1 MNGENMSTSEKDIG
15 VLSLEQIVRFAGAV
29 QDFNPI
35 HYDKDFA
42 ESMRMPAVVGQ
53 GPLAMSV
60 ALDTLVGEVGI
71 DAIKGFGCRV
81 TSPMFPDL
89 DLEVV
94 SEQDGTVNLMNG
106 DTAVIMGKAT
116 PR

>member
-1 MNGENMSTSEKDIG
+1 MKAFRKAAPNMGKEQFVRYAG
-15 VLSLEQIVRFAGAV
+15 VVG
-29 QDFNPI
+29 DFNPI

-60 ALDTLVGEVGI
+60 ALDALVAEVGL
-71 DAIKGFGCRV
+71 DAIAGFGCRV

-94 SEQDGTVNLMNG
+94 SEADGTVNLMNG
-106 DTAVIMGKAT
+106 DTAVIMGKVT

>member
-1 MNGENMSTSEKDIG
+1 MGTRIPVT
-15 VLSLEQIVRFAGAV
+15 VLTGFLGSGKTTLLNHILTGDHGMRFAIIENE
-29 QDFNPI
+29 F
-35 HYDKDFA
+35 
-42 ESMRMPAVVGQ
+42 
-53 GPLAMSV
+53 
-60 ALDTLVGEVGI
+60 GEVGI